1 MIVSQFERLVASASK
16 SNKCSAWNTWRRRN
30 PKEKIDLSHAN
41 LSCQDLRGA
50 NLVEADLTAA
60 NLRCANLSGAW
71 LMHATLDSASTTSW
85 YCGQTRFGNSWE
97 AEDPDDWVAHDDDP
111 EHGFTDLRAAN
122 FEDANL
128 GGATMRCVAMRSAQ
142 FEDADMTH
150 VFLFGA
156 IADEANFRGAKLNG
170 VKFWNSRLCGA
181 QFAGARMDAF
191 DDVHGACFHRSN
203 LTGVALSGV
212 IGLADASFR
221 GARLDRK
228 TQAVVL
234 AAMAETFSD
243 AD

>member
-1 MIVSQFERLVASASK
+1 MIASQYELLIASAAQN
-16 SNKCSAWNTWRRRN
+16 NKCKAWNTWRRRN
-30 PKEKIDLSHAN
+30 PKKKIDLSHADLNGQN
-41 LSCQDLRGA
+41 LNGADLHEA
-50 NLVEADLTAA
+50 NLTAA
-60 NLRCANLSGAW
+60 NLRYALLQEAW
-71 LMHATLDSASTTSW
+71 LQHATLDSGDLTGW
-85 YCGQTRFGNSWE
+85 VRGQGRHENSWT
-97 AEDPDDWVAHDDDP
+97 AEEPGEWVANNDDP
-111 EHGFTDLRAAN
+111 EHGFTDLRCAN

-128 GGATMRCVAMRSAQ
+128 CGATMRFVEMRDAQ
-142 FEDADMTH
+142 FEDADLSH
-150 VFLFGA
+150 VFLFGSN
-156 IADEANFRGAKLNG
+156 ADNADFRGAKLHG

-181 QFAGARMDAF
+181 HFAGANTGAF